1 MAGAPFLGLLAAIEI
16 SPFTFHL
23 SRIVLR
29 WLCSFHL
36 RKSEACP
43 AVVRRQPNE
52 GGSFI
57 GVQAPTETLPG
68 GRPLACCTSNFRYTS
83 FLFHCTILLG
93 SFLVC
98 AMVSAENAED
108 SVNSISQWLRHQA
121 HPLDSVIAGTGF
133 TDLEF
138 LDEKIE
144 AAVKKPGRSP
154 RRSCLN
160 RFSAPNP
167 EYNKIWSRVR
177 ERALGGDLMK
187 V

>member
-1 MAGAPFLGLLAAIEI
+1 MGLVAAIEI
-16 SPFTFHL
+16 SPLTFHL

-68 GRPLACCTSNFRYTS
+68 GRPLACCTSNFRYSS

-108 SVNSISQWLRHQA
+108 SVNSVEI
-121 HPLDSVIAGTGF
+121 
-133 TDLEF
+133 
-138 LDEKIE
+138 
-144 AAVKKPGRSP
+144 AAVLPPTIANYESTSAFMPLLVEASVAFDPCRS
-154 RRSCLN
+154 RR
-160 RFSAPNP
+160 RPIWPWSADVGCASICAVHPDL
-167 EYNKIWSRVR
+167 
-177 ERALGGDLMK
+177 RA